1 MVHAVH
7 WIIGLLN
14 IALVLVTAG
23 HALLFKRDP
32 RAAWGWISVC
42 LIFPLGGP
50 LLYLLF
56 GINRVRTRAKRL
68 TRGLPF
74 LYYFS
79 LPERTEV
86 PVRVKP
92 SLELPVEYRELAAI
106 SEAVSR
112 RPLVRG
118 NAVEAFYNGEEAFP
132 AMLEA
137 VEGAEESLYLA
148 TYILESNAT
157 GRRFIDALG
166 RAKDRG
172 VDVRVLLDGIGELY
186 SSPRPGRLLNER
198 GVPVAKFMPPTLIP
212 PSFNINLRNHRK
224 ILVADGR
231 VAFVGGMNI
240 GDRHLASA
248 VENPRRVKDVQFRA
262 AGPVVGQIE
271 EVFLED
277 WAFATGTPEPPRAFH
292 PPPPAGDAV
301 CRAIV
306 DGPNEDL
313 DKLAVIMVG
322 AASAAK
328 RRIQIMTPYFLPSRE
343 MIGALQ
349 AASLRGVEVD
359 VVLPGLNNLPF
370 VHRAT
375 RNMLWELLQWG
386 IRAFY
391 QPPPFVHT
399 KLFIVD
405 EHYLHVG
412 SANLDPRSL
421 RLNFEL
427 VVETFDP
434 HLAARMAAFVD
445 ACRYRSRQISLQ
457 EVDGRPLGTRLLDSG
472 AWLLSPYL

>member
-14 IALVLVTAG
+14 IALALVTAG

-32 RAAWGWISVC
+32 RAAWGWISIC

-68 TRGLPF
+68 TRRLPF
-74 LYYFS
+74 LYYFTS
-79 LPERTEV
+79 PERPEV

-92 SLELPVEYRELAAI
+92 GLDLPVECRELAAI

-112 RPLVRG
+112 RPLVMG

-157 GRRFIDALG
+157 GRSFIDALG

-186 SSPRPGRLLNER
+186 SFSRPGRLLKER

-224 ILVADGR
+224 ILAADGR

-240 GDRHLASA
+240 GDRHLVSA
-248 VENPRRVKDVQFRA
+248 VENPRRVKDVQFRT

-277 WAFATGTPEPPRAFH
+277 WAFATGAPEPPRAFH
-292 PPPPAGDAV
+292 LPPPAGDAV
-301 CRAIV
+301 CRTIV

-343 MIGALQ
+343 MIGTLQ